1 MEPDPSDTGHGNNE
15 MVMDTKSKSEHLDN
29 SSRDDQPLSF
39 EHSSYLVERHGT
51 TDLNPLPSQDPSDP
65 LNWPAWKVSQSF
77 SARETFLLDLTLSH
91 TF

>member
-1 MEPDPSDTGHGNNE
+1 MEPDPSDTSHGNKE
-15 MVMDTKSKSEHLDN
+15 MIMDTKNKSEHLDDA
-29 SSRDDQPLSF
+29 SRDALSL